1 MEFELKNVEATTRR
15 LMGFQKGLHS
25 VMAAK
30 GEKKESIIKR
40 LNAYKQL

>member
-30 GEKKESIIKR
+30 GVKKEYVIKR
-40 LNAYKQL
+40 LNAYKQM

>member
-1 MEFELKNVEATTRR
+1 MEYELKNVESTTRR

-30 GEKKESIIKR
+30 GEKKESVIKR
-40 LNAYKQL
+40 LNAYKQM

>member
-15 LMGFQKGLHS
+15 LMGFQKGFHS

-30 GEKKESIIKR
+30 GEKKESVIKR

>member
-25 VMAAK
+25 VMAVK
-30 GEKKESIIKR
+30 GENKESVIKR
-40 LNAYKQL
+40 LNAYKQM

>member
-15 LMGFQKGLHS
+15 LMEFQKGIHA

-30 GEKKESIIKR
+30 GEKKDSVIKR
-40 LNAYKQL
+40 LNAYKQM